1 MNFTSRKTRRNAT
14 GAILFEVVLAL
25 ALFVFAAAVIS
36 GGFSASL
43 KSVDRMRAEL
53 DASNLA
59 ISTLAEIELG
69 LRPMT
74 TSPSAEFEPPLEQWT
89 WEGEVTEPSE
99 DLDMGGGLTLVEV
112 IIRNEEQER
121 ETRIARMIRTAT
133 TSPAAMPE

>member
-1 MNFTSRKTRRNAT
+1 MVRNTKHTST
-14 GAILFEVVLAL
+14 GSILFEVVLAL

-43 KSVDRMRAEL
+43 KSVDRMRAQL

-69 LRPMT
+69 LKPME
-74 TSPSAEFEPPLEQWT
+74 TSPPTEFEPPLEQWS
-89 WEGEVTEPSE
+89 WQVELTEPSE

-121 ETRIARMIRTAT
+121 ETRIARMMRG
-133 TSPAAMPE
+133 SVPALAGP

>member
-89 WEGEVTEPSE
+89 WEVEVTEPSE

-112 IIRNEEQER
+112 IIRNEVQER

>member
-89 WEGEVTEPSE
+89 WEVEVTEPSE
-99 DLDMGGGLTLVEV
+99 DLDMGGGLTLV
-112 IIRNEEQER
+112 
-121 ETRIARMIRTAT
+121 
-133 TSPAAMPE
+133 

>member
-1 MNFTSRKTRRNAT
+1 VNFTSRKTRRNAT

-89 WEGEVTEPSE
+89 WEVEVTEPSE

>member
-1 MNFTSRKTRRNAT
+1 VIHMVRNMKHTSS
-14 GAILFEVVLAL
+14 GSILFEVVLAL

-69 LRPMT
+69 LKPMA
-74 TSPSAEFEPPLEQWT
+74 TSPPTEFEPPLEQWS
-89 WEGEVTEPSE
+89 WQVELTEPSE

-121 ETRIARMIRTAT
+121 ETRIARMMRG
-133 TSPAAMPE
+133 SVPALAGP

>member
-1 MNFTSRKTRRNAT
+1 VTPPSCNAKRT
-14 GAILFEVVLAL
+14 TVGAILFEVVLAL

-59 ISTLAEIELG
+59 ASTLAEIALG
-69 LRPMT
+69 LKPMSA
-74 TSPSAEFEPPLEQWT
+74 SPPTGFEPPFERWN
-89 WEGEVTEPSE
+89 WEVEVTEPSE

-112 IIRNEEQER
+112 IIRNETLQR
-121 ETRIARMIRTAT
+121 ETRLARMMRGTIR
-133 TSPAAMPE
+133 

>member
-1 MNFTSRKTRRNAT
+1 MVT

-43 KSVDRMRAEL
+43 KSVDRMRAAL

-69 LRPMT
+69 LQPMT
-74 TSPSAEFEPPLEQWT
+74 SSAPTDF
-89 WEGEVTEPSE
+89 
-99 DLDMGGGLTLVEV
+99 
-112 IIRNEEQER
+112 
-121 ETRIARMIRTAT
+121 
-133 TSPAAMPE
+133 

>member
-89 WEGEVTEPSE
+89 WEVEVTEPSE